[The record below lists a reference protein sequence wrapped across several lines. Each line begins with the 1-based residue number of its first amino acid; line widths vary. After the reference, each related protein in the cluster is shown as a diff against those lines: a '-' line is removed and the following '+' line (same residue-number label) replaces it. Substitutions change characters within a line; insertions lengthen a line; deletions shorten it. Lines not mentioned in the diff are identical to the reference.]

1 MVKKTICKQCG
12 AVNILDQMP
21 ESGDFFPCKLPEGLD
36 GNPEAENGLLQE
48 GEEQARDLEHPKKQ
62 SRSRAE

>member
-1 MVKKTICKQCG
+1 MSTENERCCG
-12 AVNILDQMP
+12 DPIGGTTGEGKE
-21 ESGDFFPCKLPEGLD
+21 ESKLPEGLD